1 MPLWGAIILF
11 IVFAVNVGLGSFAD
25 ASFLSDVGE
34 MLLLFAVAIL
44 FVIAIFQNALR
55 QGIGTVVSVERGLA
69 LQEKTG
75 SLRSAATRPICPVP
89 AAVVLMTAYIPAIS
103 TTMLPDIYT

>member
-25 ASFLSDVGE
+25 ASFLGDVGE

-44 FVIAIFQNALR
+44 FVIAI
-55 QGIGTVVSVERGLA
+55 
-69 LQEKTG
+69 LQKE
-75 SLRSAATRPICPVP
+75 AA
-89 AAVVLMTAYIPAIS
+89 S
-103 TTMLPDIYT
+103 KK